1 MLIDDYRDMLSALAD
16 AKAEYLLI
24 GAFAM
29 AAYVEPR
36 TTGDIDLWV
45 RPELENARRVWAAL
59 ARFGAPLEKLRVEEL
74 TQSGLFFQ
82 IGVAPKRIDIL
93 TSIDGVTF
101 EEAWAEREYLHFE
114 GVRVPVLS
122 RRHLVINKKSTGRL
136 KDLADV
142 EALEQGE
149 T

>member
-16 AKAEYLLI
+16 ANAEYLLI

-36 TTGDIDLWV
+36 TTGDIDLWI
-45 RPELENARRVWAAL
+45 RPAPENARRVWRAL

-74 TQSGLFFQ
+74 TESDLFFQ

-101 EEAWAEREYLHFE
+101 DEAWAEREHLDFE
-114 GVRVPVLS
+114 GLRVPVLS
-122 RRHLVINKKSTGRL
+122 RRHLVMNKKTTGRL

-142 EALEQGE
+142 EALERE
-149 T
+149 NT